1 MALAATP
8 GELATIHRG
17 ILTRRR
23 WAHVRARVRLRGN
36 GATLGLSLACQA
48 PSARTAAATATGIL
62 ACGSEH

>member
-1 MALAATP
+1 V
-8 GELATIHRG
+8 IHRG

-62 ACGSEH
+62 ACGSKH